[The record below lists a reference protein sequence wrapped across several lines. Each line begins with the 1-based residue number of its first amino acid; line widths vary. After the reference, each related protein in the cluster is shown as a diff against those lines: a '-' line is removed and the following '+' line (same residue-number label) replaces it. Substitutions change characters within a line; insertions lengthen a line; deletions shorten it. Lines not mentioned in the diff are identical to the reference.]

1 MDLIIPCFVKNCNY
15 KFLKFFFSPTL
26 SFLPETEYT
35 GKNNRLREF
44 AVKHLPVMPEWR
56 VPMKDENCIFC
67 KLASGEIPS
76 TTLYEDEDFRVFLDI
91 APAVRGHAI
100 VVPKQHMADLLTV
113 SCDTSEK
120 ILPIVSKTAR
130 AMKDALGCDGIN
142 ILQNNGEA
150 AWQSIFHLHFH
161 VLPRYKDDNFTIP
174 WKTLT
179 YNSGEAEEIA
189 AKIRGHFSDN

>member
-1 MDLIIPCFVKNCNY
+1 
-15 KFLKFFFSPTL
+15 
-26 SFLPETEYT
+26 
-35 GKNNRLREF
+35 
-44 AVKHLPVMPEWR
+44 
-56 VPMKDENCIFC
+56 
-67 KLASGEIPS
+67 
-76 TTLYEDEDFRVFLDI
+76 
-91 APAVRGHAI
+91 
-100 VVPKQHMADLLTV
+100 MADLLTV
-113 SCDTSEK
+113 SCDTAEK
-120 ILPIVSKTAR
+120 VLPVVSKTAR

-150 AWQSIFHLHFH
+150 AGQSIFHLHFH